1 MKPESSSLQECLVM
15 ELKVGNKR
23 CFITCHYRSPS
34 KHTKNDIDEF
44 VINLE
49 KTINNIEM
57 KNPYIPLY
65 SGGFQCKKHQLVG
78 KY

>member
-1 MKPESSSLQECLVM
+1 M

-23 CFITCHYRSPS
+23 CFITCLYRTPS
-34 KHTKNDIDEF
+34 KNTKNDIDEF

-57 KNPYIPLY
+57 NNPYVSYIL
-65 SGGFQCKKHQLVG
+65 GDFNAKKHQLVG

>member
-1 MKPESSSLQECLVM
+1 MKPVLSSLQECHVM

-23 CFITCHYRSPS
+23 CFITCLYRSLS
-34 KHTKNDIDEF
+34 KNTKNDIDEF

-57 KNPYIPLY
+57 KIPYISFIL
-65 SGGFQCKKHQLVG
+65 GDLNAKNIN
-78 KY
+78 